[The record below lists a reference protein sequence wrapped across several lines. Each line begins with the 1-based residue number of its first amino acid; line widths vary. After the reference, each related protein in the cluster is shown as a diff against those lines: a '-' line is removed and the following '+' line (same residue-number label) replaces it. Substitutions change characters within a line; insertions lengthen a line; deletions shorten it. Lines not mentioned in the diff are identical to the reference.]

1 MGLKFEW
8 DKNKALANSRK
19 HGIGFDEAI
28 TVFSDPFGRIFYD
41 PEHSSTEEREII
53 IGHSINQRLLLV
65 CFTERGQDMVRIF
78 SARRATKRERKNY
91 EENSAIKNLS

>member
-8 DKNKALANSRK
+8 DKNKALANIRK

-28 TVFSDPFGRIFYD
+28 TVFSDLCGRIFYD

-91 EENSAIKNLS
+91 EENSTIKNHS